1 MQTARVFDIHR
12 GTTHDGPGLRTTVF
26 FKGCPL
32 SCEWCQNPEGISGAR
47 QLLWNAAKCI
57 KCLSCEAACEQHAI
71 SHSDAAIFVD
81 HAACDLGGACVA
93 ACPARAMTMSG
104 TEYTLEALTRE
115 VLKDRK
121 YFENFDGG
129 VTASGGEPT
138 SQAGFLAEF
147 FKGLKDL
154 GVHTALD
161 TCGLTSRRVL
171 DELLPVTDCV
181 LYDVKFIDETL
192 HRQYTGQSNAAIL
205 ANLAYIAEHI
215 RRVGGV
221 ELWIRTPLIPG
232 ATATAANIAA
242 IGRFI
247 AETAGDVL
255 GRWEL
260 CAFNILAREKYKKLG
275 AEWTY
280 QGTGMTSRAQGALI
294 LDAARSQVPA
304 ERVSVTGIL
313 AEG

>member
-1 MQTARVFDIHR
+1 MSTARVFDIHR

-32 SCEWCQNPEGISGAR
+32 ACEWCQNPEGIGYSR

-57 KCLSCEAACEQHAI
+57 KCFSCEAACEQHAI
-71 SHSDAAIFVD
+71 SHSDAGIVVD
-81 HAACDLGGACVA
+81 HDACDLSGACAA

-104 TEYTLEALTRE
+104 TEYTVEALTRE

-121 YFENFDGG
+121 YFENFGGG

-138 SQAGFLAEF
+138 SQAQFLAEF
-147 FKGLKDL
+147 FCGLKAQ

-171 DELLPVTDCV
+171 EQLLPVTDCV
-181 LYDVKFIDETL
+181 LYDVKFVDETL
-192 HRQYTGQSNAAIL
+192 HRQYTAQSNAAIL
-205 ANLAYIAEHI
+205 GNLAYIAEYI
-215 RRVGGV
+215 RQSGGV
-221 ELWIRTPLIPG
+221 ELWIRTPLVPD
-232 ATATAANIAA
+232 ATATAANIGE
-242 IGRFI
+242 IGQFI
-247 AETAGDVL
+247 EDNVADVL

-275 AEWTY
+275 TEWAY
-280 QGTGMTSRAQGALI
+280 AGTGMMSHADAATI
-294 LDAARSQVPA
+294 LDAARQHVP
-304 ERVSVTGIL
+304 EDMVSVTGIL
-313 AEG
+313 AAG